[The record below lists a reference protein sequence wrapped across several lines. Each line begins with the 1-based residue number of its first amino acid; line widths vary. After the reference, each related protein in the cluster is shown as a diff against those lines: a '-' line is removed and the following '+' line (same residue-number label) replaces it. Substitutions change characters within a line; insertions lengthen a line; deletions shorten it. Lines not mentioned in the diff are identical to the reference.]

1 MNFYQKHT
9 YLIWQL
15 IGWGLVLAAFIVLL
29 VNLNDYNHDYILGSV
44 VFLTMFGTF
53 AIFVSPLVIWLRKRD
68 KAEQERNRCIIE
80 LHSKLPPVQEVILV
94 LFVIFIFFAATI
106 AIARLGL
113 FFLFPLGFYLAA
125 VPYLLHRYV
134 VKKKFY
140 QIPDAEKYCQTFE
153 LTRPEGLELFEQ
165 APAFVYFGIVPDDK
179 TLRFHRKHEKVGLL
193 RCLAFDFFRQH
204 QCDRALLCVLFH
216 ETLGGGKGFV

>member
-29 VNLNDYNHDYILGSV
+29 VNLHDYNHDYILGSI

-80 LHSKLPPVQEVILV
+80 LHSKQHPVQEVILV
-94 LFVIFIFFAATI
+94 LFVIFIFFAATM

-125 VPYLLHRYV
+125 VPYLLHRYI

-153 LTRPEGLELFEQ
+153 
-165 APAFVYFGIVPDDK
+165 
-179 TLRFHRKHEKVGLL
+179 
-193 RCLAFDFFRQH
+193 
-204 QCDRALLCVLFH
+204 
-216 ETLGGGKGFV
+216 